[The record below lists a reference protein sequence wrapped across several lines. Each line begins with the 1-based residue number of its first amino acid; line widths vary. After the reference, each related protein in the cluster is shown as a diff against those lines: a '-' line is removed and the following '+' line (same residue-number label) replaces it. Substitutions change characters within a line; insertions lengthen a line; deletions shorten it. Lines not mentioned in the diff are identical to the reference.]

1 MGFCITDY
9 FVVMVHE
16 SSLCLVLCKYITRW
30 FVFFFFF
37 LCIFYSLFKHA
48 EEVCER
54 IFMEGVGKQAHR
66 CMSGYCS
73 AVLLMLQMLEGVYLR
88 YSMVWVYLIICR

>member
-1 MGFCITDY
+1 MRAHCAWCCANTLQGGF
-9 FVVMVHE
+9 FG
-16 SSLCLVLCKYITRW
+16 
-30 FVFFFFF
+30 FFL